1 MKSIYE
7 TALHNLW
14 HYFKRNPK
22 RVSTLWKL
30 KYGRKNNV
38 LYFIL
43 FFFCGGGLKAQNFY
57 LYDVWN
63 CKFIN
68 VIIILLVARKNLWRN
83 PRKLRRRRATES
95 FWTGKLSTFRGNSQR
110 DFAHGMHT
118 SCRFSS
124 QNSSRY
130 RVSILLFNSKHILL
144 FYYMLWIIK

>member
-1 MKSIYE
+1 MEIK
-7 TALHNLW
+7 
-14 HYFKRNPK
+14 
-22 RVSTLWKL
+22 V
-30 KYGRKNNV
+30 RKKKQCTIFY
-38 LYFIL
+38 LI
-43 FFFCGGGLKAQNFY
+43 FFLGGGLKAQNFY

-83 PRKLRRRRATES
+83 PRKLRKRRATES

>member
-1 MKSIYE
+1 MEIK
-7 TALHNLW
+7 
-14 HYFKRNPK
+14 
-22 RVSTLWKL
+22 V
-30 KYGRKNNV
+30 RKKKQCTIF
-38 LYFIL
+38 YL
-43 FFFCGGGLKAQNFY
+43 FFFGGGGLKAQNLY

-63 CKFIN
+63 LKFIN

>member
-43 FFFCGGGLKAQNFY
+43 FFWGGDWKRKTFIY
-57 LYDVWN
+57 TM

-83 PRKLRRRRATES
+83 PRKLRKRRATES